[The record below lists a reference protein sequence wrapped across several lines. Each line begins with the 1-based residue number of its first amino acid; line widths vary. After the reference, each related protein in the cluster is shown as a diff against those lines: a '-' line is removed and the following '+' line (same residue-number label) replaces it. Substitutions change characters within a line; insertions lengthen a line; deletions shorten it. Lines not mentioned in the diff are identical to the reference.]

1 MIIQIKKNMQEGTN
15 SRITEVEEQIS
26 ELEDRIVE
34 ITEAKQDKD
43 KRIKRN
49 EDSLRDHW
57 ESQKCTNIWTI
68 GSKTKKRK
76 QTGMSKYLRKLEL
89 RTSLTWGWN

>member
-1 MIIQIKKNMQEGTN
+1 MQEGTN
-15 SRITEVEEQIS
+15 NRITEVEEQIS

-34 ITEAKQDKD
+34 ITEAKEDKD

-57 ESQKCTNIWTI
+57 ESQKCTNIWII
-68 GSKTKKRK
+68 GSKKKRK
-76 QTGMSKYLRKLEL
+76 RKGMSKYLRKLDL
-89 RTSLTWGWN
+89 RTSLTWEWK

>member
-1 MIIQIKKNMQEGTN
+1 MQEGTN
-15 SRITEVEEQIS
+15 NRITEVEEQIS

-34 ITEAKQDKD
+34 ITEAKEDKD

-57 ESQKCTNIWTI
+57 ERQKCNNI
-68 GSKTKKRK
+68 
-76 QTGMSKYLRKLEL
+76 
-89 RTSLTWGWN
+89 

>member
-1 MIIQIKKNMQEGTN
+1 MQERTN

-26 ELEDRIVE
+26 ELEDRILE

-49 EDSLRDHW
+49 EDSLGDFWDIVVCRD
-57 ESQKCTNIWTI
+57 TNHRYS
-68 GSKTKKRK
+68 GRKR
-76 QTGMSKYLRKLEL
+76 
-89 RTSLTWGWN
+89 

>member
-1 MIIQIKKNMQEGTN
+1 MNNMIIQIKKNMQEGIN

-57 ESQKCTNIWTI
+57 ESQKCTNI
-68 GSKTKKRK
+68 
-76 QTGMSKYLRKLEL
+76 
-89 RTSLTWGWN
+89 

>member
-1 MIIQIKKNMQEGTN
+1 MQERTN

-26 ELEDRIVE
+26 ELEDRILE

-49 EDSLRDHW
+49 EDSLRDCW
-57 ESQKCTNIWTI
+57 KSQKCTNI
-68 GSKTKKRK
+68 
-76 QTGMSKYLRKLEL
+76 
-89 RTSLTWGWN
+89 

>member
-57 ESQKCTNIWTI
+57 ESQKCTNIWII
-68 GSKTKKRK
+68 GSKKKKRK
-76 QTGMSKYLRKLEL
+76 QKGMSKYLRKLEL
-89 RTSLTWGWN
+89 RTSLTWEWK